1 MNINIE
7 EKLLKLVL
15 ADMAEIFNANQGDY
29 VSTLDFLSEGVLSPA
44 AGIARLKSKGAVIET
59 ITKTAIDGSGHT
71 RNRVAHYKIV
81 GWV

>member
-44 AGIARLKSKGAVIET
+44 AGITRLKAKGAVIET
-59 ITKTAIDGSGHT
+59 ITRTVIDGAGRT
-71 RNRVAHYKIV
+71 RKRIAHYKLV